1 MTYSPNLFNP
11 NEPVIGNV
19 AGTAAEEFRLI
30 KTGGMFLAKSAEW
43 VDYSNTTSF
52 QFPLDY
58 NVVAGYL
65 GTTRTL
71 RLEAYGRMHNTS
83 GGNVTY
89 AFYVQLGGT
98 NVFIPS
104 FIASTGT
111 DDAWMLSADIKNNN
125 AGSQSARCALDV
137 YGPPSSAGALQ
148 NINTQVGAVNVVTLN
163 TAVDQLFRFSMQMN
177 VASANA
183 SFTLYGA
190 RLLIG

>member
-43 VDYSNTTSF
+43 VDYSNTTS
-52 QFPLDY
+52 
-58 NVVAGYL
+58 
-65 GTTRTL
+65 L